1 MVCSYLVA
9 FDEYV
14 HSYADPRVLVYP
26 FMASMW
32 PNVIF
37 CFSYLFLILYGQR
50 FMTPRPPLRIPQFV
64 MIFYNGLVVGD
75 GWSVVNCHVP
85 MFSMARVH
93 HKDLR
98 LSD

>member
-1 MVCSYLVA
+1 MAA

-32 PNVIF
+32 PNVAF

-50 FMTPRPPLRIPQFV
+50 FMTPRPPLQIPQFV
-64 MIFYNGLVVGD
+64 MVFYNGFVVY
-75 GWSVVNCHVP
+75 CLCLKAH
-85 MFSMARVH
+85 
-93 HKDLR
+93 LR
-98 LSD
+98 YGSLSKYSKQSLE